1 MGPMVTGAGA
11 ARGGAVSLG
20 CACVPRWRLLAE
32 QRLRAG
38 NAGGAGCA
46 ELWIVLHRCRGGRR
60 IGTHLAHRHS
70 PPRRLEVME
79 QLSY

>member
-20 CACVPRWRLLAE
+20 CAYVPR
-32 QRLRAG
+32 LRTG

-46 ELWIVLHRCRGGRR
+46 ELWIVLRRCRGGRR